1 MVQDIGSVATI
12 NGRCIA
18 FPNIYQHRVAP
29 LQLEDP
35 TRPGMRRILVFFL
48 VDPNKRIRS
57 TATVPPQQFEIVS
70 ECFMKISKFPNDV
83 TSKILEF
90 VSGVMHR
97 DTAEFHREELM
108 KERKYIDNEVTGA
121 IFERPFSLCEH

>member
-1 MVQDIGSVATI
+1 M
-12 NGRCIA
+12 
-18 FPNIYQHRVAP
+18 
-29 LQLEDP
+29 QLEDP

-70 ECFMKISKFPNDV
+70 ECFMKISKFPKDIV
-83 TSKILEF
+83 IKILEF
-90 VSGVMHR
+90 VTGVIDR
-97 DTAEFHREELM
+97 DTAECHREELM
-108 KERKYIDNEVTGA
+108 CERKFIGDAVTG